1 MFEEWGPGPFDSFD
15 AYETGLRAPRCNG
28 CDYARL
34 KHELGDKFL
43 SLNEG
48 GWVAV
53 YELGAEP
60 APGQGEPQEHEGKP
74 IRHKSSFMSVGH
86 SDECYGWRPPTSRPG
101 PKGEKKREWLSPIEK
116 VKLNL
121 SRALRSEGFGSLW
134 GKARQLLR
142 RKRRPVTA
150 WRTLDG
156 QIVLLTEMTHRHLV
170 NAYRMVEASRVK
182 HALLALGTYQV
193 DETSA
198 VSRASLM
205 LWKEIV
211 RRGLRRRGK
220 AWVDGD
226 GLPVVGRV
234 RMGMV
239 RRGNAE
245 RRGAE
250 VQETGPDSPPLQG
263 KEKGPHQQRAA

>member
-1 MFEEWGPGPFDSFD
+1 MFEEWESGPIDSAD
-15 AYETGLRAPRCNG
+15 MLAMGLRAPRCNG

-34 KHELGDKFL
+34 RWELGDKFL
-43 SLNEG
+43 SLNKG

-53 YELGAEP
+53 YELDADP
-60 APGQGEPQEHEGKP
+60 TPGQGEPQEHEGRP
-74 IRHKSSFMSVGH
+74 VRHKASFMSVGH

-121 SRALRSEGFGSLW
+121 SRVLKSETFGFLREAW
-134 GKARQLLR
+134 RWLR
-142 RKRRPVTA
+142 GGCKPPVET

-156 QIVLLTEMTHRHLV
+156 QVIPLTEMTHRHLV
-170 NAYRMVEASRVK
+170 NAYEVVK
-182 HALLALGTYQV
+182 ANEVKYALLVLDVHQTV
-193 DETSA
+193 ETSH
-198 VSRASLM
+198 VSRASLV

-211 RRGLRRRGK
+211 RRGLRRQRF
-220 AWVDGD
+220 WVDGD
-226 GLPVVGRV
+226 GQPVAGKV

-245 RRGAE
+245 RRGTE
-250 VQETGPDSPPLQG
+250 VQKTGADSPPLQG
-263 KEKGPHQQRAA
+263 KGKGPHQRRAA